1 MTSASARPER
11 RSLSV
16 DSVTPYAL
24 APFLWVIPEAAAS
37 NTYVREDAPVDD
49 TVLFQVLCSSGCT
62 ELFILAASP
71 NENEQFFKILQS
83 NDTSADLGWAKP
95 HAFEDFMGEDEII
108 IWLQGNLQSF
118 VLLILPVNDKKPYWD
133 NLPLQ
138 ISVEEGFVGE
148 VPGVSNEYWIK
159 ALDDDFG
166 DNGSLSYSLSHYNG
180 KERHSEHTPRSLLRE
195 DRYGLFRGDVY
206 NVPAYY
212 TCGSL
217 SSLEGR

>member
-1 MTSASARPER
+1 MSRPSVAFWCPVNTPTVNSPTVNSPTVNSPTVNSPTVNSPTVNSPTVNSPTVNSPTVNSPTGQFPDHAS
-11 RSLSV
+11 
-16 DSVTPYAL
+16 
-24 APFLWVIPEAAAS
+24 
-37 NTYVREDAPVDD
+37 VREDAPVDD

-118 VLLILPVNDKKPYWD
+118 VLLILPVNDKVPYWD
-133 NLPLQ
+133 DLPLQ

-148 VPGVSNEYWIK
+148 VPGANNEYWIK

-166 DNGSLSYSLSHYNG
+166 DSGSLSYSLSVS
-180 KERHSEHTPRSLLRE
+180 HSHPIIDTQ
-195 DRYGLFRGDVY
+195 
-206 NVPAYY
+206 
-212 TCGSL
+212 
-217 SSLEGR
+217 